1 MPVKTIVDRKG
12 RQFEWDEYN
21 GHGNFEVNR
30 KFFIPQGYEAKLK
43 QIKELDIREDDI
55 LVCTYPKS
63 GIV

>member
-21 GHGNFEVNR
+21 GHGIFEVNR
-30 KFFIPQGYEAKLK
+30 KIFIPQGYEAKLK